1 MQHIR
6 PAILMILV
14 MTLITGLLY
23 PLGFTALATAIF
35 PHQAAGS
42 LVEQNGKVIGSE
54 LIGQQFNS
62 AKYFHGRPSAAGNG
76 YDAANSSGSN
86 YSPTA
91 KKLKDRI
98 AADTAKLQKE
108 NPGQPVPDDLVTAS
122 ASGLDP
128 DISPAAA
135 FFQVPRVA
143 KARGV
148 KEEDVNALVQ
158 AHVEA
163 RLFGLMGEPHVNV
176 LKLNLAL
183 DALSKRTPFAF
194 AGPRASYGISP
205 SMRSAQRGRLAC
217 ACVSIT

>member
-1 MQHIR
+1 MQHVR
-6 PAILMILV
+6 PAIMMIIV

-35 PHQAAGS
+35 PRQAAGS
-42 LVEQNGKVIGSE
+42 LVERNGQVIGSE
-54 LIGQQFNS
+54 LIGQQFTA

-91 KKLKDRI
+91 RKLKDRI
-98 AADTAKLQKE
+98 AADTAKLRAE
-108 NPGQPVPDDLVTAS
+108 NPNVPVPDDLVTAS

-135 FFQVPRVA
+135 LFQVPRIA
-143 KARGV
+143 KARHMS
-148 KEEDVNALVQ
+148 EADVSALIGRQ
-158 AHVEA
+158 TEG

-183 DALSKRTPFAF
+183 DAQAKS
-194 AGPRASYGISP
+194 
-205 SMRSAQRGRLAC
+205 
-217 ACVSIT
+217 

>member
-23 PLGFTALATAIF
+23 PLGFTALATALF

-42 LVEQNGKVIGSE
+42 LIERNGKVVGSE
-54 LIGQQFNS
+54 LIGQQFTS
-62 AKYFHGRPSAAGNG
+62 ARYFHGRPSAAGNG

-108 NPGQPVPDDLVTAS
+108 NPGRPVPDDLVTAS
-122 ASGLDP
+122 ASGFDP
-128 DISPAAA
+128 DISPAGAL
-135 FFQVPRVA
+135 FQVLRVA
-143 KARGV
+143 KSRGL
-148 KEEDVNALVQ
+148 KDADVATLVQ
-158 AHVEA
+158 AHTEG

-183 DALSKRTPFAF
+183 DAMTPS
-194 AGPRASYGISP
+194 RK
-205 SMRSAQRGRLAC
+205 SADDGHKLPPG
-217 ACVSIT
+217 

>member
-6 PAILMILV
+6 PAIMMILV

-23 PLGFTALATAIF
+23 PLGFTALAGAIF

-42 LVEQNGKVIGSE
+42 LVERSGLVLGSE
-54 LIGQQFNS
+54 VIGQQFTA
-62 AKYFHGRPSAAGNG
+62 AKYFHSRPSAAGNG

-108 NPGQPVPDDLVTAS
+108 NPSQPVPDDLVTAS

-135 FFQVPRVA
+135 FFQAPRVA

-148 KEEDVNALVQ
+148 KEEDVNVLVQ

-183 DALSKRTPFAF
+183 DAMASGGKVTGNGNKLP
-194 AGPRASYGISP
+194 AG
-205 SMRSAQRGRLAC
+205 
-217 ACVSIT
+217 

>member
-1 MQHIR
+1 MQHVR
-6 PAILMILV
+6 PAIMMILV

-23 PLGFTALATAIF
+23 PLGFTALAGAIF

-42 LVEQNGKVIGSE
+42 LVERSGLVLGSE
-54 LIGQQFNS
+54 VIGQQFTA

-98 AADTAKLQKE
+98 AADTAKLKAE
-108 NPGQPVPDDLVTAS
+108 NPAMPVPDDLVTAS

-135 FFQVPRVA
+135 LFQVPRIA
-143 KARGV
+143 KARHMS
-148 KEEDVNALVQ
+148 EADVSALIGS
-158 AHVEA
+158 HTEG

-183 DALSKRTPFAF
+183 DAQNKS
-194 AGPRASYGISP
+194 
-205 SMRSAQRGRLAC
+205 
-217 ACVSIT
+217 